1 MSGHIRNSIGAYW
14 NSEYSWLNQTY
25 WIGLNFMENE
35 FNGLTAII
43 TGAGSGI
50 GLAVAK
56 GLKARGAKVYGFD
69 LNQGEMAEYATFIK
83 CDIGDATSVAA
94 AFDEFKKVSKG
105 LDILINNAGIG
116 SLTTVEHETDEIWHK
131 VLNINVVG
139 TARVSKLAIP
149 LLRASKSAAIVNT
162 ASIAATDG
170 IPNRAAY
177 SASKGA
183 VMTLTL
189 AMATDHLADGIRVN
203 AVNPATTDT
212 PWVKRL
218 LDLSGD
224 AQSARTALEARQ
236 PMGRMVSPDE
246 IANAIIFLASPLQAS
261 VTGTAISVDGG
272 MHSLRI
278 AKK

>member
-1 MSGHIRNSIGAYW
+1 MDK
-14 NSEYSWLNQTY
+14 
-25 WIGLNFMENE
+25 E
-35 FNGLTAII
+35 FAGLTAIV

-50 GLAVAK
+50 GLEVAK
-56 GLKARGAKVYGFD
+56 GLKLRGAKVFGFD
-69 LNQGEMAEYATFIK
+69 LNQGEMADYATFIK
-83 CDIGDATSVAA
+83 CDIGDAISVNT
-94 AFDEFKKVSKG
+94 AFSDFKKSSNS

-116 SLTTVEHETDEIWHK
+116 SLTTVEHETDEVWHK
-131 VLNINVVG
+131 VLNVNVVG
-139 TARVSKLAIP
+139 TARVSRQAIP

-183 VMTLTL
+183 ILTLTL

-218 LDLSGD
+218 LDQSAD
-224 AQSARTALEARQ
+224 AKAARTALEARQ
-236 PMGRMVSPDE
+236 PMGRLVSPVE

-261 VTGTAISVDGG
+261 ITGTAISIDGG

-278 AKK
+278 PKQ